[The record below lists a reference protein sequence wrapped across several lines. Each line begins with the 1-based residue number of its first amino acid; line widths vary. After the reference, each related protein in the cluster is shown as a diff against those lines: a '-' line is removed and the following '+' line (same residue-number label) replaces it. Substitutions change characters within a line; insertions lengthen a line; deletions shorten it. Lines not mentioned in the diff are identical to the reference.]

1 MLRSSAGSLRERMAA
16 ARNFAL
22 YYGSESLGALA
33 GFDLVIL
40 EPDACSEGDI
50 RGLRARGGLVCGYL
64 SVLEVDG
71 PLGLRQAQP
80 ADYLMIGGERKR
92 NPSSSN
98 WVMDPRSEHWVQVV
112 LQRAERQILG
122 KGCDGIFLDT
132 IGNVEDPELP
142 RSLAAQLI
150 PASALLIGRIRE
162 RFPDALLIQNW
173 GLGFLYRLTVPY
185 LNGLCWENF
194 PLKWP
199 EDPWSLSKLGEL
211 ERVSRKTGVRAL
223 LLAQANGSVS
233 AGTSAWEDARETLVK
248 AGRCGFL
255 FYAAPG
261 GYTTGVSS
269 YFCGSG

>member
-1 MLRSSAGSLRERMAA
+1 MLRNSANSLRERMAA

-22 YYGSESLGALA
+22 YYGSESLEALA

-40 EPDACSEGDI
+40 EPDACFEADI
-50 RGLRARGGLVCGYL
+50 QGLRASGALVCGYL

-71 PLGLRQAQP
+71 LVGLRQIQP
-80 ADYLMIGGERKR
+80 TDYLMFGGERKR
-92 NPSSSN
+92 NPRSSN

-132 IGNVEDPELP
+132 IGDVEDPDLP
-142 RSLAAQLI
+142 KSLAAQLI
-150 PASALLIGRIRE
+150 PASALLVRRIRE
-162 RFPDALLIQNW
+162 HFPNALLIQNW
-173 GLGFLYRLTVPY
+173 GLDFLYRLTVPY
-185 LNGLCWENF
+185 LDGLCWENF

-211 ERVSRKTGVRAL
+211 ERVSRKTGARVL
-223 LLAQANGSVS
+223 LLAQANGLMSTGS
-233 AGTSAWEDARETLVK
+233 SAWEDAEETQLK
-248 AGRCGFL
+248 AARYGFL

-261 GYTTGVSS
+261 SYTTGVNTC
-269 YFCGSG
+269 FCGSG